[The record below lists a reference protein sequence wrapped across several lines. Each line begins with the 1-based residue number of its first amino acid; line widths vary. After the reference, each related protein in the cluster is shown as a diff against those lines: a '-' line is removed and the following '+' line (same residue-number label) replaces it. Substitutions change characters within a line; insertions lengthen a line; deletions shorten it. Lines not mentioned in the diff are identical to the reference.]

1 MADDFTFNIEKEF
14 GVLSTSK
21 SGWQTKLCL
30 VSWGNRDA
38 KYDLRS
44 WSPDMAKMSK
54 GISLTAE
61 ELTSLKNILNS
72 LTLPEA

>member
-1 MADDFTFNIEKEF
+1 MEGNFSFNIEKEF

-21 SGWQTKLCL
+21 SGWQTKLTS
-30 VSWGNRDA
+30 VSWAGREA

-44 WSPDMAKMSK
+44 WSPDGAKMSK

-61 ELTSLKNILNS
+61 ELKNLKEILDIIA
-72 LTLPEA
+72 L